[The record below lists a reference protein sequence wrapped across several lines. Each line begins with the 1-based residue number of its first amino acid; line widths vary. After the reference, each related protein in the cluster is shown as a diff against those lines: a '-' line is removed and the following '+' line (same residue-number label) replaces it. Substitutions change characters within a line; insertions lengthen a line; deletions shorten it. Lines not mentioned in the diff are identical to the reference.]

1 MPNAPAPMPEPSPTP
16 TPPQGEMPND
26 PMMGG
31 DAMGNEMPE
40 DPMVDSEKMPSEPD
54 METPMGD
61 ENEGGDDKKKEIQK
75 LAGELSELLHTYNEE
90 NGEDEELNKYV
101 KGMIDAQ
108 TDGDVDDSDNE
119 NPDIEDEG
127 DMENPEE
134 MGEDPMGEDPMGD
147 EENLK
152 EPQESEQ
159 PKMEGRR
166 LTKKELKEEF
176 AQNCKK
182 EKDNIDRM
190 NKKLNNSGVSK
201 QNPFTPPKF
210 N

>member
-1 MPNAPAPMPEPSPTP
+1 MSAAPAPMPEPTP
-16 TPPQGEMPND
+16 APAAPQGGMPED

-31 DAMGNEMPE
+31 DPMGGDMPE
-40 DPMVDSEKMPSEPD
+40 DPMAGGEEMPQDPN

-61 ENEGGDDKKKEIQK
+61 ESEGGDDKKKEIQK

-90 NGEDEELNKYV
+90 NGDDEELNKYV

-108 TDGDVDDSDNE
+108 TDGDSDD
-119 NPDIEDEG
+119 EDDEDTNMEG
-127 DMENPEE
+127 DEEMGNPEE
-134 MGEDPMGEDPMGD
+134 MGENPMGD
-147 EENLK
+147 EEIPE
-152 EPQESEQ
+152 EPQDTEQ

-166 LTKKELKEEF
+166 LTKKQLKEEF

-182 EKDNIDRM
+182 EKEKIERT
-190 NKKLNNSGVSK
+190 NKKLNKSGVTK
-201 QNPFTPPKF
+201 NNPFTPPKF

>member
-1 MPNAPAPMPEPSPTP
+1 
-16 TPPQGEMPND
+16 
-26 PMMGG
+26 MG
-31 DAMGNEMPE
+31 
-40 DPMVDSEKMPSEPD
+40 DSEQMPSAPD

-108 TDGDVDDSDNE
+108 TDGDADDSDNE
-119 NPDIEDEG
+119 NPDIEDED

-134 MGEDPMGEDPMGD
+134 MGEDPMGD
-147 EENLK
+147 EEMP
-152 EPQESEQ
+152 EDMPQESEQ

-182 EKDNIDRM
+182 EKDNVERM
-190 NKKLNNSGVSK
+190 NKKLNKSGVSK
-201 QNPFTPPKF
+201 HNPFTPPKF

>member
-1 MPNAPAPMPEPSPTP
+1 MPEPQPAPMGGGGMPE
-16 TPPQGEMPND
+16 D

-31 DAMGNEMPE
+31 DPMAGGAPDAEMPE
-40 DPMVDSEKMPSEPD
+40 DPMGGAPDAEMPEDPNMD
-54 METPMGD
+54 TPMGD
-61 ENEGGDDKKKEIQK
+61 NENGGDDKKKEIQK

-108 TDGDVDDSDNE
+108 TDGESENE
-119 NPDIEDEG
+119 EEPDMEGDE

-134 MGEDPMGEDPMGD
+134 MEEKPMGD
-147 EENLK
+147 EEMSQ
-152 EPQESEQ
+152 EPQEPEQ

-166 LTKKELKEEF
+166 LTKKQLKEEF

-182 EKDNIDRM
+182 EKGKEKVERI
-190 NKKLNNSGVSK
+190 NKKLNKSGVSK
-201 QNPFTPPKF
+201 NNPFTPPKF

>member
-1 MPNAPAPMPEPSPTP
+1 MGGAPDAGMPE
-16 TPPQGEMPND
+16 D

-31 DAMGNEMPE
+31 DPMAGGAPDAGMPE
-40 DPMVDSEKMPSEPD
+40 NPNMD
-54 METPMGD
+54 TPMGD
-61 ENEGGDDKKKEIQK
+61 NENGGDDKKKEIQK

-108 TDGDVDDSDNE
+108 TDGENE
-119 NPDIEDEG
+119 NEEEPDMEG
-127 DMENPEE
+127 DEEMGNPEE
-134 MGEDPMGEDPMGD
+134 MGDNPMGD
-147 EENLK
+147 EEMPE
-152 EPQESEQ
+152 EPQEPKE

-176 AQNCKK
+176 AQTCKK
-182 EKDNIDRM
+182 EKDNVERM
-190 NKKLNNSGVSK
+190 NKKLNKSGVSK
-201 QNPFTPPKF
+201 NNPFTPPKF

>member
-1 MPNAPAPMPEPSPTP
+1 MPEPQPAPMGGGGMPE
-16 TPPQGEMPND
+16 D

-31 DAMGNEMPE
+31 DPMAGGAPDAGMPE
-40 DPMVDSEKMPSEPD
+40 DPKMD
-54 METPMGD
+54 TPMGD
-61 ENEGGDDKKKEIQK
+61 NENGGDDKKKEIQK

-108 TDGDVDDSDNE
+108 TDGENE
-119 NPDIEDEG
+119 NEEEPDMEG
-127 DMENPEE
+127 DEEMENPEE
-134 MGEDPMGEDPMGD
+134 MEEKPMGD
-147 EENLK
+147 EEMSQ
-152 EPQESEQ
+152 EPQEPEQ

-166 LTKKELKEEF
+166 LTKKQLKEEF

-182 EKDNIDRM
+182 EKGKVERT
-190 NKKLNNSGVSK
+190 NKKLNKSGVSK
-201 QNPFTPPKF
+201 NNPFTPPKF

>member
-1 MPNAPAPMPEPSPTP
+1 MPNAPAPMPEPTAA
-16 TPPQGEMPND
+16 PQGEMPND

-31 DAMGNEMPE
+31 DTMGNEMPE
-40 DPMVDSEKMPSEPD
+40 DPMGDSEQMPSAPD

-108 TDGDVDDSDNE
+108 TDGDVDDTDNE
-119 NPDIEDEG
+119 DEE

-134 MGEDPMGEDPMGD
+134 MGEDPTGD
-147 EENLK
+147 EEMP
-152 EPQESEQ
+152 EDMPQEPEQ

-182 EKDNIDRM
+182 EKDNVERM
-190 NKKLNNSGVSK
+190 NKKLNKSGVTKNS
-201 QNPFTPPKF
+201 PFTPPKF

>member
-1 MPNAPAPMPEPSPTP
+1 MPAAPAPMPEPTP
-16 TPPQGEMPND
+16 TAAPSAPQGGMPED

-31 DAMGNEMPE
+31 DPMSGGMPE
-40 DPMVDSEKMPSEPD
+40 DPMAGGEDMPQEPD

-61 ENEGGDDKKKEIQK
+61 ESEGGDDKKKEIQK

-90 NGEDEELNKYV
+90 NGDDEELNKYV

-108 TDGDVDDSDNE
+108 TDGDSDDDDDETSDME
-119 NPDIEDEG
+119 GEDE
-127 DMENPEE
+127 MENPEE
-134 MGEDPMGEDPMGD
+134 MGENPMGV
-147 EENLK
+147 EEMPE
-152 EPQESEQ
+152 EPQETEQ

-166 LTKKELKEEF
+166 LTKKQLKEEF

-182 EKDNIDRM
+182 EKEKVERT
-190 NKKLNNSGVSK
+190 NKKLNKSGVSK
-201 QNPFTPPKF
+201 NNPFTPPKF